1 MVRSEIATVQNWG
14 RKYTFKWSHDILTYA
29 SERKFSVV
37 WMVSTMIG
45 VLVNKCKTILPKY
58 RIINVQIVCRSRDTQ
73 HQHVE
78 VYRRYRLFII
88 GFYFVSDPSNIYK
101 KDFCTECSLL
111 FDMVNLILL
120 SAWQL
125 SRLFPFDG
133 IAIVAHAKHFF
144 VRPPS
149 VRINSGLLAHDLWRQ
164 RNN

>member
-1 MVRSEIATVQNWG
+1 MYI
-14 RKYTFKWSHDILTYA
+14 
-29 SERKFSVV
+29 
-37 WMVSTMIG
+37 
-45 VLVNKCKTILPKY
+45 
-58 RIINVQIVCRSRDTQ
+58 VQIVCRSRDTQ

-78 VYRRYRLFII
+78 VYRSCCIFII
-88 GFYFVSDPSNIYK
+88 GFYFVSDPSKIYK

-144 VRPPS
+144 FVRPPS
-149 VRINSGLLAHDLWRQ
+149 VRINIGLLAHDL
-164 RNN
+164 